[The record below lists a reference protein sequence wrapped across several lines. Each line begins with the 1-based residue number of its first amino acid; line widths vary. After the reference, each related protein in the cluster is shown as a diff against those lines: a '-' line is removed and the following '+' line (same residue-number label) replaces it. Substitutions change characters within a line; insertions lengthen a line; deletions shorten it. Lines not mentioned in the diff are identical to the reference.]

1 MRASWRKD
9 EFGASLTGNRIG
21 DFYQSSLTL
30 GDGTRYVIPAMT
42 TYSATVDYRFNMNEV
57 NTRLRFGIRNLT
69 DERAPLS
76 DNSFGFFAD
85 AHRDY
90 GRSYYL
96 DLSASF

>member
-1 MRASWRKD
+1 
-9 EFGASLTGNRIG
+9 
-21 DFYQSSLTL
+21 
-30 GDGTRYVIPAMT
+30 MT
-42 TYSATVDYRFNMNEV
+42 TFNATFDYRFEMNEV

-90 GRSYYL
+90 GRSYYV
-96 DLSASF
+96 DFKSRF